1 MGIKQRWFGLEIYFE
16 YGKIQCLQTK
26 VKLVC
31 YTAFPFQFH
40 TQTINT
46 GLWALISVHGEQS
59 GSILPLIKMRFN
71 YQMKVY

>member
-46 GLWALISVHGEQS
+46 GL
-59 GSILPLIKMRFN
+59 
-71 YQMKVY
+71 